1 MNNSDSYMQRI
12 REICPD
18 LSVRSAIF
26 NAEGLCNDVV
36 IINDELVF
44 RFSKDESASNNLT
57 REINILRLLKNNTTV
72 NVPAPFYESHDC
84 IAYRLIPGEAL
95 RRDLIMKLDEDS
107 MQSVA
112 NQLATFHKELH
123 GVPVDRLR
131 DLNIPIADAL
141 MEFEGFVKLYEQIEE
156 KVFPCMLPHA
166 REWARNHFESF
177 LIDERNFE
185 YEAKLIHGDLG
196 PYHVMYDQQGN
207 RVNGIIDFGCAGLGD
222 PAIDFA
228 ILIQHYGESVLN
240 RFYRVYPEIPTYM
253 KRARFYAGTWE
264 LRWALI
270 GIESG
275 DISWFMCHIGD
286 ARDINFDLPIM
297 GAAG

>member
-1 MNNSDSYMQRI
+1 MKNSNSYMQRI

-26 NAEGLCNDVV
+26 NAEGLYNDVV

-44 RFSKDESASNNLT
+44 RFPKDESASNNLT
-57 REINILRLLKNNTTV
+57 REINILRLLKNNITV
-72 NVPAPFYESHDC
+72 NVPAPFYESNDC

-123 GVPVDRLR
+123 GAPVDRHR

-141 MEFEGFVKLYEQIEE
+141 MEFEGFVELYEQIEK
-156 KVFPCMLPHA
+156 KVFPYMLPHA
-166 REWARNHFESF
+166 REWARNHFDSF

-185 YEAKLIHGDLG
+185 YESKLIHGDLG
-196 PYHVMYDQQGN
+196 PYHVMYDRQGN
-207 RVNGIIDFGCAGLGD
+207 RVNGIIDFGAAGLGD

-240 RFYRVYPEIPTYM
+240 RFYRVYPEIPTYL

-270 GIESG
+270 GIQSG

-286 ARDINFDLPIM
+286 ARDIKFDLPIR